1 LEESDQIKSTYS
13 TTSSSTVIL
22 EFLKYS
28 ATTSTANH
36 STAKLYPPLDHEVE

>member
-1 LEESDQIKSTYS
+1 LEEVDLIKSTFS

-36 STAKLYPPLDHEVE
+36 STATLYHSLDQ